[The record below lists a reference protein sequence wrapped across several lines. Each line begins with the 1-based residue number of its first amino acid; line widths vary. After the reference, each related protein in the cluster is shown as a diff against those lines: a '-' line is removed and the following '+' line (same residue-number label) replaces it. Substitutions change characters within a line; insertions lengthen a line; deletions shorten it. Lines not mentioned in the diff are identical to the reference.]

1 MSKASLAKRASRNDL
16 VGGGGGG
23 ASSGKAK
30 QLTRRQPS
38 LASVGRRD
46 TSSSF
51 GTVKDEA
58 AKVDSRQLYQQQEI
72 DRGEIHMTIAGV
84 SGAGKTSQEP
94 APPSPVNLRSLMV
107 TKRLAMNFKRVA
119 AQRVADKKGASYLAH
134 TDRPWR
140 PQHPRPPEEDE
151 PEQEHTY
158 QLGPVSKFFTGR
170 AEKALSELLEE
181 RLCDYTYNSGTAG
194 LTTKNLCEEAKK
206 RMKEFLPP
214 RYKLISVANIGE
226 RQCQDIRVASRC
238 AWDPSVDT
246 FASATFENGSVFCV
260 ATVYA
265 VYME

>member
-1 MSKASLAKRASRNDL
+1 MSKANLAKRTSRLDL
-16 VGGGGGG
+16 IGGGGG
-23 ASSGKAK
+23 SSGKGK

-51 GTVKDEA
+51 SNGKDEA
-58 AKVDSRQLYQQQEI
+58 PKVDSRRLCQQQEI
-72 DRGEIHMTIAGV
+72 DKGEIHMTIAGV
-84 SGAGKTSQEP
+84 SGAGKASQE
-94 APPSPVNLRSLMV
+94 APPPPPVNLRSLMV
-107 TKRLAMNFKRVA
+107 TKRLAMNLKRMA
-119 AQRVADKKGASYLAH
+119 AQRVTDKKGASYLAH

-140 PQHPRPPEEDE
+140 PQHPRPPEEEE

-158 QLGPVSKFFTGR
+158 QLGPVSKFFSGR

-181 RLCDYTYNSGTAG
+181 KLCDYVYNSGTAG
-194 LTTKNLCEEAKK
+194 VITKNLCEEAKQ

-226 RQCQDIRVASRC
+226 RHAQDIRVASRC
-238 AWDPSVDT
+238 AWDPNVDT
-246 FASATFENGSVFCV
+246 FASSTFQNGSVFCV